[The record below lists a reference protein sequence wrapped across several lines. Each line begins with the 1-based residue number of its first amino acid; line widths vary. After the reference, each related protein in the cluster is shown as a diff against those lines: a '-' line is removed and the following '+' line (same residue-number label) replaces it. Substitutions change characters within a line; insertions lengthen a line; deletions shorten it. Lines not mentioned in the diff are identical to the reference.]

1 MQNGGEAHAYAVFQE
16 ETRLRHHQIIS
27 EYNVLNIAHQ
37 PLDQKSL
44 REYRIA
50 RLENQTRFWSR
61 FGVTQ
66 SRGSRFELGMEIP
79 APVSILLKLYLNGVI
94 NDEDLSSARSGR
106 EAMMG

>member
-1 MQNGGEAHAYAVFQE
+1 M
-16 ETRLRHHQIIS
+16 RHYQVVS
-27 EYNVLNIAHQ
+27 ESTMHNMTDQA
-37 PLDQKSL
+37 LDQKAL

-94 NDEDLSSARSGR
+94 NDEDLVSARS
-106 EAMMG
+106 EALMD

>member
-1 MQNGGEAHAYAVFQE
+1 M
-16 ETRLRHHQIIS
+16 RHHQIAVNEYIS
-27 EYNVLNIAHQ
+27 RDIEAD
-37 PLDQKSL
+37 PLDQKTL

-94 NDEDLSSARSGR
+94 NDEHLSSVKSDALM
-106 EAMMG
+106 E

>member
-1 MQNGGEAHAYAVFQE
+1 
-16 ETRLRHHQIIS
+16 LRHYQVVS
-27 EYNVLNIAHQ
+27 ESTMRNMTDQA
-37 PLDQKSL
+37 LDQKSL

-94 NDEDLSSARSGR
+94 NDEDLVSARS
-106 EAMMG
+106 EALMD

>member
-1 MQNGGEAHAYAVFQE
+1 M
-16 ETRLRHHQIIS
+16 RHYQVVS
-27 EYNVLNIAHQ
+27 ESMMHNMTDQV
-37 PLDQKSL
+37 LDQKSL

-94 NDEDLSSARSGR
+94 NDEDLIGARS
-106 EAMMG
+106 EALMD

>member
-1 MQNGGEAHAYAVFQE
+1 
-16 ETRLRHHQIIS
+16 LRHYQVVS
-27 EYNVLNIAHQ
+27 ESTMHNMTDQA
-37 PLDQKSL
+37 LDQKAL

-94 NDEDLSSARSGR
+94 NDEDLVSARS
-106 EAMMG
+106 EALMD